1 VDQREYFIEAHAE
14 EVRSIIEACHCSG
27 CDGYADPE
35 ITECTCD
42 FSERVDEVMEQLLEY
57 NREVG

>member
-1 VDQREYFIEAHAE
+1 MDIEEHYE
-14 EVRSIIEACHCSG
+14 EVRSIIEACHCSS

-42 FSERVDEVMEQLLEY
+42 FDDRVEEVMKHLVAYDKEAE
-57 NREVG
+57 